1 MGAQVFTEDL
11 SPVVQ
16 PPLQLREE
24 ELCVELVDGGDV
36 GEDEP
41 DHILGEGLAGTGLPQ
56 QLLEEHL
63 QPRPPVTRSMAEMS
77 PPTPPRTPAQAETG
91 TAWGL
96 SGPFCALGDAFT
108 SSASHHP

>member
-1 MGAQVFTEDL
+1 MATQQGQTSCPGGCTLTWLGQRSGGLRAPWGT

-24 ELCVELVDGGDV
+24 ELRVELVDGGDV

-41 DHILGEGLAGTGLPQ
+41 HHVLGEGLAAAGLPQ

-63 QPRPPVTRSMAEMS
+63 ERPLRSLGLWQRRA
-77 PPTPPRTPAQAETG
+77 THTAAQGETS
-91 TAWGL
+91 TAQGL
-96 SGPFCALGDAFT
+96 
-108 SSASHHP
+108 